1 MYCLLSKDVSSSFQY
16 PARILSVCWQDIAN
30 MLQGYS
36 MFAGSILI
44 TRRERFSMLSGEL
57 GENILSGFKLEA
69 VLEKIIE

>member
-1 MYCLLSKDVSSSFQY
+1 
-16 PARILSVCWQDIAN
+16 
-30 MLQGYS
+30 